1 MILRMQTLE
10 RGEVGRRKVKR
21 RAGEE
26 EERARWAGT
35 GRKFTNSPVLGD
47 GRVPAGL
54 SAGSAIALSLLLPG
68 NRPVSSSRRSRR
80 VEMAEYQLLAV
91 LGE

>member
-47 GRVPAGL
+47 ERVPAGL
-54 SAGSAIALSLLLPG
+54 SGSAIALPVPQSRSL
-68 NRPVSSSRRSRR
+68 SSSRGTGLS
-80 VEMAEYQLLAV
+80 ALLAV